1 MGWIEQTI
9 IEACK
14 KQFPEAVSEVEAV
27 DLAAQEVYG
36 VIIATGG
43 TDFERNKYAYLNN
56 LRRELNEKRIEELSS
71 FSVN

>member
-1 MGWIEQTI
+1 MSI
-9 IEACK
+9 IEISVIEVCK
-14 KQFPEAVSEVEAV
+14 QQYPEAVSEVEAV